1 VCHLIVCLPN
11 LLLLVPGCHL
21 LVLLTWHGGRRQLPP
36 MAAAAPP
43 PLWWLLIF
51 SRRCR
56 ACSLVN
62 WVHPPLTVKTIFV
75 QSPAI
80 KKNKL
85 LY

>member
-1 VCHLIVCLPN
+1 LCHLIICLPN

-21 LVLLTWHGGRRQLPP
+21 LVLLMRHGSRRQLPP
-36 MAAAAPP
+36 AAATPPP
-43 PLWWLLIF
+43 PLRWLLIF

-62 WVHPPLTVKTIFV
+62 WVHPPLMVETIFV